1 MFETVF
7 FSKVKFYE
15 ESEDK
20 KHFHTTKYTQKAE
33 LQLIFGSDTS
43 QRMIWQPKTINSKL
57 TDPPLRFRVPR
68 RRSFDTRKR
77 ELIREEI
84 QFL

>member
-1 MFETVF
+1 MFETVL

-33 LQLIFGSDTS
+33 LQLNFWFRHFSTYDLTAENNEFETDRTPSPLPGSAT
-43 QRMIWQPKTINSKL
+43 
-57 TDPPLRFRVPR
+57 
-68 RRSFDTRKR
+68 
-77 ELIREEI
+77 
-84 QFL
+84 